1 MVAAANGMGDI
12 VGLPIPIAGLV
23 AFLVA
28 ATLLTLL
35 GFGGASGN
43 ATGLLFWTL
52 LAVLAVALTYA
63 RWHSSEDTVRLAR
76 KARTRGRGS

>member
-1 MVAAANGMGDI
+1 M
-12 VGLPIPIAGLV
+12 GLPIPIAGLV

-28 ATLLTLL
+28 AILLTLL

-52 LAVLAVALTYA
+52 LAVLAVALTIA
-63 RWHSSEDTVRLAR
+63 RWQGSEDAVKLAR
-76 KARTRGRGS
+76 KARDRGRR